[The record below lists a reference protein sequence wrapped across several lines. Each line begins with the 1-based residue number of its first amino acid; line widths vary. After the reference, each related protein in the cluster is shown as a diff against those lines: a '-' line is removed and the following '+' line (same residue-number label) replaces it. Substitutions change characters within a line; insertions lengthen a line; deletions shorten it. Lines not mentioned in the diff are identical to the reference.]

1 MRRLFC
7 IAVLGLLLGGCS
19 SFGGFTGPSGRY
31 SGAGLDFNYKIS
43 GSARW
48 KPVAVFNDGI
58 KTMIEMPP
66 TMAQTEAPTLLLV
79 RSGGGLFS
87 SEELVL
93 VNYRVQRNRYIVDSL
108 FDKAVL
114 LAGVGMS
121 QDRVTIA
128 RSR

>member
-1 MRRLFC
+1 MGRLLGV
-7 IAVLGLLLGGCS
+7 ALSVLVLGGCA
-19 SFGGFTGPSGRY
+19 SFGGSSEPAGRY
-31 SGAGLDFNYKIS
+31 SGGLDFGYTIS
-43 GSARW
+43 GATRW

-58 KTMIEMPP
+58 KTIIEMPP

-87 SEELVL
+87 REELVL

-114 LAGVGMS
+114 LAGVGMK
-121 QDRVTIA
+121 QDRVTIT